1 MNKQQQIAKSLAS
14 DRGLAPVYS
23 RYYSVEEENSLIA
36 IARAAGSARSL
47 LAALEGI
54 EENGMVLDRFHTEL
68 KWLCERTLRA
78 H

>member
-1 MNKQQQIAKSLAS
+1 MNKQQQ
-14 DRGLAPVYS
+14 
-23 RYYSVEEENSLIA
+23 IA

>member
-1 MNKQQQIAKSLAS
+1 MNKQQQIAKALTS

-23 RYYSVEEENSLIA
+23 RYYTVKEEDSLIA

-54 EENGMVLDRFHTEL
+54 EESGMNLDRFHTEL